1 MSDVVVLLIQQ
12 VVVMFLLMIVGFI
25 IYKIGMIDQKGVSQ
39 LTSVVLYVA
48 TPATIINSFF
58 AEYDVQILFKGIW
71 CAGLG
76 IVMLVINLLL
86 TFTIFRKMSDLGKF
100 GIIVSN
106 VGFLGI
112 PLVQMVLGQQAV
124 FYMTMIVAVQTI
136 VTFTYGIYLISHDRS
151 LISLKK
157 VVTNPPIVAVV
168 LGLLIYCLR
177 IPVPAV
183 VQRTVSMIGACNAP
197 LAMMM
202 IGTYL
207 GDADFRKVIAEKETS
222 VILFGRL
229 LLAPALALLVF
240 RMMPEALQ
248 DVSAVAMIAASTP
261 VAGALAMFSQ
271 KYGGNYA
278 YGAGIVSIS
287 TLLSLITMPLFLA
300 LL

>member
-1 MSDVVVLLIQQ
+1 MSDVVVLLVQQ
-12 VVVMFLLMIVGFI
+12 VVVMFLLMVVGFM

-39 LTSVVLYVA
+39 LTNVVLYVA

-58 AEYDVQILFKGIW
+58 AEYDAQILYKGLW
-71 CAGLG
+71 EAGLG

-86 TFTIFRKMSDLGKF
+86 TFTVFRKMSDLGKF

-136 VTFTYGIYLISHDRS
+136 ATFTYGVYLISHDRS
-151 LISLKK
+151 LISIRKI
-157 VVTNPPIVAVV
+157 VTNPPIVGVV

-183 VQRTVSMIGACNAP
+183 AQRTVSMIGACNAP

-207 GDADFRKVIAEKETS
+207 GDADFKKETYL
-222 VILFGRL
+222 ILAGRL
-229 LLAPALALLVF
+229 LVAPALALLVF
-240 RMMPEALQ
+240 RMVPEALR
-248 DVSAVAMIAASTP
+248 DVSSVAMIAASTP
-261 VAGALAMFSQ
+261 VAGALAMFPQ
-271 KYGGNYA
+271 KYGGDYA

-287 TLLSLITMPLFLA
+287 TILSLITMPLFLA